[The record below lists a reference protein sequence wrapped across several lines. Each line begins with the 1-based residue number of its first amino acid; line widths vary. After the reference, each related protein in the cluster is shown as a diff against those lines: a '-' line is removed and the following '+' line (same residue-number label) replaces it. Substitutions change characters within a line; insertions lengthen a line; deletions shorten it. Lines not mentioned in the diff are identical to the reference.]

1 MRNVLFVVPDFYPD
15 STGFANACHN
25 LIQSIVKYGSAD
37 YRIYVFTTT
46 PLNGEEELRHIKV
59 FRYKSRIPDKKL
71 THGLH
76 QVEKYA
82 VCRRL
87 IEQYQIDDIFLET
100 NTFPYFENLLV
111 RNYKDRVFVR
121 IHSTMDTE
129 APVFHRTL
137 RPNLALD
144 YFLERRFMNRVS
156 HIVSASSYY
165 LDFVKSRFY
174 KNNIYDIWEHKS
186 YSIIHNTA
194 GGGITDPEETDM
206 AEQSGNV
213 FLTLGKMSR
222 PGVIQKGFTDLF
234 RAVYFLKEKGAM
246 PADFMLHVIGDGERA
261 ADLRMYVKKLCL
273 ENNIRFLGALSH
285 EQVIHEIQ
293 KSKAVLLLSRF
304 EGQSMFITE
313 TLACGRPVILSDHNG
328 MADLIVHGQN
338 GYLCGTGDPVDAAL
352 KISRLLSLDER
363 QVRNMGA
370 CSRGIYEEKFS
381 EKAVYEQFDNTIR
394 LKT

>member
-1 MRNVLFVVPDFYPD
+1 MISGNINP
-15 STGFANACHN
+15 
-25 LIQSIVKYGSAD
+25 
-37 YRIYVFTTT
+37 
-46 PLNGEEELRHIKV
+46 
-59 FRYKSRIPDKKL
+59 IP
-71 THGLH
+71 
-76 QVEKYA
+76 
-82 VCRRL
+82 
-87 IEQYQIDDIFLET
+87 
-100 NTFPYFENLLV
+100 
-111 RNYKDRVFVR
+111 
-121 IHSTMDTE
+121 S
-129 APVFHRTL
+129 
-137 RPNLALD
+137 
-144 YFLERRFMNRVS
+144 
-156 HIVSASSYY
+156 
-165 LDFVKSRFY
+165 
-174 KNNIYDIWEHKS
+174 
-186 YSIIHNTA
+186 SIIRR
-194 GGGITDPEETDM
+194 GGITDPEETDM
-206 AEQSGNV
+206 EEQSGNV

-234 RAVYFLKEKGAM
+234 RAVYYLKEKGAM